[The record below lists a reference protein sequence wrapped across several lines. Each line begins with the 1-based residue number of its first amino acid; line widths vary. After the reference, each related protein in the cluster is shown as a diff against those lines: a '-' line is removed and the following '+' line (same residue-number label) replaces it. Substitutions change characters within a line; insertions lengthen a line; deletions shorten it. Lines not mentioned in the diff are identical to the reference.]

1 MEAPISKRLLR
12 DVNDL
17 AETGPPLGIFIKQ
30 TNMGNIRMM
39 LVGPEGPYEN
49 CLFFFNITFPKKYP
63 IHSPSVIFQCPYS
76 IRCHPNLYMQGK
88 VCLSILGTWAGP
100 PWTPLMSLNTIAQTI
115 LSILDS
121 EPLRNEPGYVSAS
134 VERIQPYTNYVQY
147 VCLKES
153 VNLYRQCM
161 TNTLSEKYV
170 DFSDEIMQTL
180 VINKEKI
187 NKTIAVI
194 NTNDKKVV
202 PVIYGNSSYKGK
214 KHFIEPV

>member
-17 AETGPPLGIFIKQ
+17 AETGPPLGIFIKK
-30 TNMGNIRMM
+30 TNMSNIRMM

-76 IRCHPNLYMQGK
+76 IRCHPNLYMSGK

-121 EPLRNEPGYVSAS
+121 EPLRNEPGYVSATFKTI
-134 VERIQPYTNYVQY
+134 EPYTKYVEY

-153 VNLYRQCM
+153 ANLYRQSM
-161 TNTLSEKYV
+161 TNTLPEKYE
-170 DFSDEIMQTL
+170 DFRDEIMQTL

-187 NKTIAVI
+187 NKKIEVI
-194 NTNDKKVV
+194 NMNDKKVV
-202 PVIYGNSSYKGK
+202 PVIYSNSSYNGE
-214 KHFIEPV
+214 KHFIEPL